1 MRAHPVLLQKK
12 YARIIALLAER
23 LSITTMCALDL
34 FYHSNTYALMREGVA
49 DIHCQG
55 EFYLVEE
62 ILDEL
67 KVAQGSDQQ

>member
-23 LSITTMCALDL
+23 LSITTMGALEL
-34 FYHSNTYALMREGVA
+34 FYHSDTYELMGEGVA
-49 DIHCQG
+49 DMHCRSDL
-55 EFYLVEE
+55 YLVDE

-67 KVAQGSDQQ
+67 QKVRII